1 MYGLG
6 SFFGTTCCCGNSREE
21 TKGNE
26 ITVGKKSTIN
36 RQEKQ
41 NHSKFA
47 QDDPL
52 SNLPNEVRVDVLMP
66 FLDIESLAHF
76 SQTSKND
83 AIVSANTQLQRL
95 NEELNELITNS
106 GITGIQNPEGP
117 FKNSMHQLRVLNDFK
132 DAIRVLRGNG
142 ITDIN
147 ATDEDGNTPLHL
159 AAINGHTETVR
170 ALINAKADVN
180 LANNDGSTP
189 LHRSAIHGHT
199 EAAQALLAAGADVD
213 LANDFGNTPL
223 HLAERFGHTA
233 TAQALIELGADVNL
247 ANNFGATPLHEAAR
261 HGHTENVQALIKL
274 GADVNL
280 ANNDGSTPLN
290 RSARHGHTETVQAL
304 LAAGAD
310 VNLANNFGATP
321 LHEAARHG
329 HTEII
334 EILRTAQS
342 TQGCLPPSCSIM

>member
-52 SNLPNEVRVDVLMP
+52 SNLPNKVRVDVLMP

-76 SQTSKND
+76 SQTSKERRKD
-83 AIVSANTQLQRL
+83 GQKADEFAGKQLPSL
-95 NEELNELITNS
+95 KEELNELITNS

-117 FKNSMHQLRVLNDFK
+117 FKNSIHQLRVLNDFK

-147 ATDEDGNTPLHL
+147 LRDQDGNTPLHL
-159 AAINGHTETVR
+159 AAINGQTETVR
-170 ALINAKADVN
+170 
-180 LANNDGSTP
+180 
-189 LHRSAIHGHT
+189 
-199 EAAQALLAAGADVD
+199 
-213 LANDFGNTPL
+213 
-223 HLAERFGHTA
+223 
-233 TAQALIELGADVNL
+233 ALIELGADVNL
-247 ANNFGATPLHEAAR
+247 AGNFRATPLHEAAR
-261 HGHTENVQALIKL
+261 HGHTETVQALIDAK
-274 GADVNL
+274 AVMNL
-280 ANNDGSTPLN
+280 ADNFGVTPLYEA
-290 RSARHGHTETVQAL
+290 ARHGHTEIVQAL
-304 LAAGAD
+304 IDAKAV
-310 VNLANNFGATP
+310 VNLADNFGFTP
-321 LHEAARHG
+321 LDRSAING

-342 TQGCLPPSCSIM
+342 TQGFLPPSCSIM

>member
-117 FKNSMHQLRVLNDFK
+117 FKNSVHQLRVLNDFK

-147 ATDEDGNTPLHL
+147 LRDQDGNTPLHL
-159 AAINGHTETVR
+159 AAENGQTETFR
-170 ALINAKADVN
+170 
-180 LANNDGSTP
+180 
-189 LHRSAIHGHT
+189 
-199 EAAQALLAAGADVD
+199 
-213 LANDFGNTPL
+213 
-223 HLAERFGHTA
+223 
-233 TAQALIELGADVNL
+233 ALIELGADVNL
-247 ANNFGATPLHEAAR
+247 AGNFR
-261 HGHTENVQALIKL
+261 
-274 GADVNL
+274 
-280 ANNDGSTPLN
+280 
-290 RSARHGHTETVQAL
+290 
-304 LAAGAD
+304 
-310 VNLANNFGATP
+310 ATP